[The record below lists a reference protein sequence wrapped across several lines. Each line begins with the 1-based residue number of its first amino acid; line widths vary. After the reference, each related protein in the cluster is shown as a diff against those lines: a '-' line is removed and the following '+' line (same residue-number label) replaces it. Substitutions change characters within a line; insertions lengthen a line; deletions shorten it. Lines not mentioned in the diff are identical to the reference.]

1 MSTGVVHLDPSRFRC
16 LCGFCHVV
24 TGTQVCLVWYVVCSV
39 FSLLFGMRSTLT
51 WLIVPI
57 CVVILGVYAIISKRH
72 KYLYPFLIITIVQ
85 QLVCMLMAAIIL
97 IFSSVSFDTMRQII
111 GHSLDLEGP
120 PSTNVALAVIGGTV
134 AVCVVLSF
142 VHIWQAVVIYRFARA
157 SPSRSA
163 VCLRRFRDV
172 GERRKQLGM
181 F

>member
-1 MSTGVVHLDPSRFRC
+1 MSTASVAHLDPSRFRC

-85 QLVCMLMAAIIL
+85 QLVCMMMATIIL
-97 IFSSVSFDTMRQII
+97 IFSFVSFDTMRQII
-111 GHSLDLEGP
+111 GHSLDFETP
-120 PSTNVALAVIGGTV
+120 PSTNMALAVIGGTV
-134 AVCVVLSF
+134 AVCVILSF
-142 VHIWQAVVIYRFARA
+142 VHIWQAVIIYR
-157 SPSRSA
+157 
-163 VCLRRFRDV
+163 
-172 GERRKQLGM
+172 
-181 F
+181 